1 MADYIACDAPISR
14 WDGATHFS
22 HAGRNPKVEP
32 PTVIIPDRPTD
43 QEIAAARF
51 RPNGHV
57 VRIHRS
63 LDPAGDIPRE
73 AVIGAWR
80 VDGRGRIVGD
90 FIVNPDYDPVRWPD
104 DSVEDVVVEEG
115 WPGLRRIT
123 QWIGKML
130 DRMGF

>member
-1 MADYIACDAPISR
+1 LI
-14 WDGATHFS
+14 
-22 HAGRNPKVEP
+22 V
-32 PTVIIPDRPTD
+32 PDRPTD
-43 QEIAAARF
+43 QEMYAARF
-51 RPNGHV
+51 RPGGHV

-63 LDPAGDIPRE
+63 LDPAGEVPRE
-73 AVIGAWR
+73 AVIGVWR

-130 DRMGF
+130 DRIGL